1 MQYKA
6 KIKYSHWQCKEF
18 FQKKNGLTNGLLQR
32 FDILIAM
39 PDCIRHGIYNPR
51 VHMKQSRLMPAERK
65 TSLNFCI
72 HANYII
78 FAQEIIT
85 KTNKTT

>member
-1 MQYKA
+1 MQRVFPKEEQTYKRTIAKIRHPQCHAGLYKA
-6 KIKYSHWQCKEF
+6 WYIQSKSTHE
-18 FQKKNGLTNGLLQR
+18 
-32 FDILIAM
+32 AM
-39 PDCIRHGIYNPR
+39 QAD
-51 VHMKQSRLMPAERK
+51 RK